1 MDGECWFVLLQ
12 GKWRRCRCGSFWS
25 LHGILSLGG
34 AFILCVIEKEQED
47 QEEEELHDWVSR
59 NFCCREG
66 ARGEW
71 VVKSLQICWEKKKQ
85 KKALKSVEQIW
96 FWKSLWKQKKKK
108 NKNKNSNN
116 RNHERKQRL
125 ERRGFVDLRFL
136 CEPLL
141 SSVDARYFYPVWGTW
156 WWCLLSSSSS
166 SSSSLFGDAVIWS
179 CLLWFWVFVSCF
191 LWGFRSLGFFF
202 SSRNSDLL
210 PLGRW
215 SCVMCVLGCCCCNLI
230 VGWALVDH
238 YLLRRK
244 LGLESF
250 TVF

>member
-1 MDGECWFVLLQ
+1 MDGECCFVLLH

-25 LHGILSLGG
+25 LHGILFLGL
-34 AFILCVIEKEQED
+34 AFILCVIEEEQ
-47 QEEEELHDWVSR
+47 EEELHDWVSR
-59 NFCCREG
+59 NFCCRGG

-71 VVKSLQICWEKKKQ
+71 VVKSLQIYWEK
-85 KKALKSVEQIW
+85 KKALKSVGQIW

-108 NKNKNSNN
+108 NKSKNSNN

-125 ERRGFVDLRFL
+125 ERRGFCGFEVSL
-136 CEPLL
+136 
-141 SSVDARYFYPVWGTW
+141 WT
-156 WWCLLSSSSS
+156 
-166 SSSSLFGDAVIWS
+166 SSLIGRCQV
-179 CLLWFWVFVSCF
+179 LLPSLGNLMMMSSFFFS
-191 LWGFRSLGFFF
+191 LWGCCDLKLFVVILSVCILFSLRLSILAFFF

-215 SCVMCVLGCCCCNLI
+215 SSVMCALGRCCCNLI
-230 VGWALVDH
+230 AGWALVDH